1 MPLIC
6 YVFEVEIY
14 VRKMACKKTIC
25 YNISCVHFRE
35 EERNFYFCIFTGSL
49 GLAETFNLCY
59 VKVFIVQIEK
69 RQNFCMENKDFT
81 QNIAF
86 GILFSKSN

>member
-1 MPLIC
+1 MP
-6 YVFEVEIY
+6 
-14 VRKMACKKTIC
+14 CKKTIC
-25 YNISCVHFRE
+25 YNISCVHSGE
-35 EERNFYFCIFTGSL
+35 ENRSFYFYIFGALS

-59 VKVFIVQIEK
+59 VKVFNVLIEK

-81 QNIAF
+81 QNAAF

>member
-1 MPLIC
+1 
-6 YVFEVEIY
+6 
-14 VRKMACKKTIC
+14 MACKKTIC

-35 EERNFYFCIFTGSL
+35 EKRNFYFSVFTGSL

-69 RQNFCMENKDFT
+69 R
-81 QNIAF
+81 
-86 GILFSKSN
+86 